1 MDYFKN
7 LELKFTLRLLVAF
20 GIISIIINMI
30 FINISFN
37 NLKKNYILTEGAI
50 LSKIESIN
58 PESVK
63 DVVPVITKEVSEEDV
78 IRGEEILKE
87 YGFNTN
93 LDIKFIPSYY
103 KVMKNV
109 SLSSVFIWIFLMT
122 ITISIVVW
130 GFKKIYKKIR
140 ALKKDMEDL
149 LDGKVNIDIDET
161 LEGDIGELSFAFNDI
176 RKRLKSNIE
185 SLNSEKV
192 FLINL
197 LSDISHQLKT
207 PLSSLT
213 LFNDIL
219 IEREE
224 EITIEERSNFLNNSR
239 IQLVKMDWLIKS
251 LLKLAK
257 IDAGAIIFNKKYQ
270 SLNKTIEK
278 STEVLY
284 GKIIEKNINII
295 FNEESFYMNH
305 DNEWLS
311 EAFINII
318 KNSIDYVEFGGYIK
332 ISLESNSIFK
342 RVIIE
347 DNGCGIKKEEVKKIF
362 ARFYKNKNN
371 KNKESVGI
379 GLSLSESIIESHG
392 GIIEVES
399 IVSKY
404 TKFIITFLK

>member
-1 MDYFKN
+1 MDYLKN
-7 LELKFTLRLLVAF
+7 LELKFTLRLLVAL
-20 GIISIIINMI
+20 GIISIVINLM
-30 FINISFN
+30 FISISFN
-37 NLKKNYILTEGAI
+37 NLKKNYILTEGTI

-58 PESVK
+58 PEIVK

-93 LDIKFIPSYY
+93 LDIRFIPSYY
-103 KVMKNV
+103 KVMKNI

-149 LDGKVNIDIDET
+149 LDGKINIDIDET
-161 LEGDIGELSFAFNDI
+161 LEGDIGKLSFAFNDI

-224 EITIEERSNFLNNSR
+224 DITIEERSNFLNNSR
-239 IQLVKMDWLIKS
+239 IQLAKMDWLIKS

-278 STEVLY
+278 SIEVLY

-318 KNSIDYVEFGGYIK
+318 KNSIDHVEFGGYIK

-347 DNGCGIKKEEVKKIF
+347 DNGCGIEKEEVKKIF
-362 ARFYKNKNN
+362 TRFYKNKNN

-399 IVSKY
+399 VVNKY

>member
-1 MDYFKN
+1 MDYLKN
-7 LELKFTLRLLVAF
+7 VELKFTLRLLVVL
-20 GIISIIINMI
+20 GIILIGINLI

-37 NLKKNYILTEGAI
+37 NLKENYILTEGAI
-50 LSKIESIN
+50 LSKIESVN
-58 PESVK
+58 PEIVR

-87 YGFNTN
+87 YGFNTK
-93 LDIKFIPSYY
+93 LDVRFIPSYY
-103 KVMKNV
+103 KVMKNI
-109 SLSSVFIWIFLMT
+109 SLILAFIWMVFMA
-122 ITISIVVW
+122 ITISIVVC

-149 LDGKVNIDIDET
+149 LKGKVNIDIDET
-161 LEGDIGELSFAFNDI
+161 LEGDIGKLSFVFNDI
-176 RKRLKSNIE
+176 RKRLRSNIE
-185 SLNSEKV
+185 SLNKEKV
-192 FLINL
+192 FLVNL
-197 LSDISHQLKT
+197 LADISHQLKT

-239 IQLVKMDWLIKS
+239 IQLAKMDWLIKS

-278 STEVLY
+278 SIDVLY
-284 GKIIEKNINII
+284 GKIIEKDINIV
-295 FNEESFYMNH
+295 FNEENFYMNH

-318 KNSIDYVEFGGYIK
+318 KNSIDHVKFEGVIK
-332 ISLESNSIFK
+332 VNLQSNSVFK
-342 RVIIE
+342 RVSIE
-347 DNGCGIKKEEVKKIF
+347 DNGCGIEKEEVNKIF
-362 ARFYKNKNN
+362 TRFYKNKNN

-379 GLSLSESIIESHG
+379 GLSLSKSIIESHG

-399 IVSKY
+399 IVNKY

>member
-278 STEVLY
+278 SIEVLY
-284 GKIIEKNINII
+284 GKIIERNINII

>member
-278 STEVLY
+278 SIEVLY

>member
-1 MDYFKN
+1 MDYLKN
-7 LELKFTLRLLVAF
+7 LELKFTLRLLVAL
-20 GIISIIINMI
+20 GIISIIINLM
-30 FINISFN
+30 FISISFN

-50 LSKIESIN
+50 LSKIEAIS
-58 PESVK
+58 PESVRN
-63 DVVPVITKEVSEEDV
+63 VVPVITKEVSEEDV

-93 LDIKFIPSYY
+93 LDARFIPSYY
-103 KVMKNV
+103 KVMKNI
-109 SLSSVFIWIFLMT
+109 SLSLVFIWIFLMS

-130 GFKKIYKKIR
+130 GFKKIYKKMR

-161 LEGDIGELSFAFNDI
+161 LEGDIGKLSFAFNDI

-207 PLSSLT
+207 PLSSLI

-239 IQLVKMDWLIKS
+239 IQLAKMDWLIKS

-270 SLNKTIEK
+270 SLNKTIKK
-278 STEVLY
+278 SIEVLY

-318 KNSIDYVEFGGYIK
+318 KNSIDHVEFGGYIK

-342 RVIIE
+342 RVIME
-347 DNGCGIKKEEVKKIF
+347 DNGCGIEKEEVKKIF

-399 IVSKY
+399 GVNKY

>member
-1 MDYFKN
+1 MDYLKN
-7 LELKFTLRLLVAF
+7 LELKFTLRLLVVL
-20 GIISIIINMI
+20 GIISIVINLM
-30 FINISFN
+30 FISISFN

-50 LSKIESIN
+50 LSKIEAIS

-78 IRGEEILKE
+78 IRGEKILKE

-93 LDIKFIPSYY
+93 LDVRFIPSYY
-103 KVMKNV
+103 KVMKNI
-109 SLSSVFIWIFLMT
+109 SLSLVFIWIFLIS

-130 GFKKIYKKIR
+130 GFKKIYKKMR
-140 ALKKDMEDL
+140 ALKKDIEDL

-161 LEGDIGELSFAFNDI
+161 LEGDIGKLSFTFNDI

-239 IQLVKMDWLIKS
+239 IQLIKMDWLIKS

-278 STEVLY
+278 SIEVLY
-284 GKIIEKNINII
+284 GKIIEKNINMI

-318 KNSIDYVEFGGYIK
+318 KNSIDHVEFGGYIK

-347 DNGCGIKKEEVKKIF
+347 DNGCGIEKEEVKKIF
-362 ARFYKNKNN
+362 ARFYKNN

-399 IVSKY
+399 VVNKY